1 MAQQRR
7 PLRCLHWFSEFSTKG
22 LQNWSVSLNN
32 GSKKALQI
40 NNQGSATRALTS
52 LTAEATFWVR
62 HWQTDVTAGG
72 GCIWQGLRPSQVLA
86 VICHPQSSDGP
97 VHCGAPFTG
106 KHCFGGLP
114 IEEHTR
120 AGHSSSSVI
129 WQVPLTVVYPL
140 PYLTPALSS
149 TTLLS
154 HVYKI
159 RQKIQERQK
168 RQEGKELVDR
178 VTLSHYIYT
187 KESQRVWKILTGKD
201 NIKMR
206 PLVSLPFWY
215 KDVLWNSFP
224 SNYLGPRVNPK

>member
-1 MAQQRR
+1 MAQQRW

-32 GSKKALQI
+32 GSKKALRI
-40 NNQGSATRALTS
+40 DNQGSATRALTS

-187 KESQRVWKILTGKD
+187 EESQRVWKILTGKKENFD
-201 NIKMR
+201 
-206 PLVSLPFWY
+206 
-215 KDVLWNSFP
+215 
-224 SNYLGPRVNPK
+224 